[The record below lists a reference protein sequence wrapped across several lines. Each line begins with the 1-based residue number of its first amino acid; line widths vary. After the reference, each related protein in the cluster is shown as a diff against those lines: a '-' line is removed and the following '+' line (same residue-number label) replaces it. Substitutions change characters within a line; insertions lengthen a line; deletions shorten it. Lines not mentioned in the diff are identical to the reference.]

1 MFVDQRP
8 GSGPPLP
15 WQIGA
20 IAVGGHVD
28 GVHRLPASVLTRVA
42 AGKKGV
48 GVTQLLVDP
57 IQEIFGQRRGGRTS
71 HDTRSYAGRV
81 RKSVKSS
88 RRHRSLINF
97 LAGS

>member
-1 MFVDQRP
+1 MLVDQGH
-8 GSGPPLP
+8 GSVPPLP

-20 IAVGGHVD
+20 VAVGRHVH

-42 AGKKGV
+42 AGKKCV
-48 GVTQLLVDP
+48 GVSELLVDA
-57 IQEIFGQRRGGRTS
+57 IQEILGRRRGRRTS

-88 RRHRSLINF
+88 LRHRSLINF